1 MDLALRRVSL
11 TSGHLPLDHTGVASR
26 HFTRKEANA
35 LLTQVRP
42 LTEQLVEHR
51 ASLAAAQVERT
62 KLALQIAGN
71 GGGVDSA
78 GAASLDEQIAREHA
92 GVARCVNAIHELGGV
107 VKDPDTGLVDFPAR
121 LAGGEAFLCWRLGE
135 DEIDHWHGIDEG
147 FSGRKPLDP

>member
-1 MDLALRRVSL
+1 V
-11 TSGHLPLDHTGVASR
+11 TSR
-26 HFTRKEANA
+26 HFTRKEANE
-35 LLTQVRP
+35 LLPQVRP

-51 ASLAAAQVERT
+51 ASLAAAQVERK

-107 VKDPDTGLVDFPAR
+107 VKDPDTGLVDFPAQV
-121 LAGGEAFLCWRLGE
+121 AGAEAFFCWRLGE
-135 DEIDHWHGIDEG
+135 DEIGHWHGIDEG